1 MATLEINQ
9 TTEHGYTVYK
19 FAARG
24 VSFEVLTDDGIAY
37 QVWCERAGQ
46 RTPPTC
52 YDSLAQLAT
61 RSKTFSN
68 FAALIA
74 A

>member
-1 MATLEINQ
+1 MQINQ
-9 TTEHGYTVYK
+9 TTDNGYTVYK

-24 VSFEVLTDDGIAY
+24 VSFEVLTRDGIAFDVY
-37 QVWCERAGQ
+37 SNQIGRAG
-46 RTPPTC
+46 RTPATC
-52 YDSLAQLAT
+52 YDSLAHLAT
-61 RSKTFSN
+61 RSKTFAN